1 MKHKVRKSCALEIR
15 SHSTVFRKRMDTS
28 RKWVRLGGGVPT
40 SRFVSVSLFTP
51 PFLLQLDEGKTPC
64 PRNNFSVSPFQS
76 HENAF
81 CPWWDFQTH
90 KWPDRFLTL
99 KLNKWSYVLSVL
111 NKMKK
116 YFYISQV
123 MVDAGRIQAC
133 KRRLV
138 EGFCSFG

>member
-1 MKHKVRKSCALEIR
+1 MCTGDTEPFYRFPEENGHQQEVGETGWWGP
-15 SHSTVFRKRMDTS
+15 HS
-28 RKWVRLGGGVPT
+28 W
-40 SRFVSVSLFTP
+40 FVSVSLFTR